1 MKLWLIEQDSVGGY
15 DTYDSA
21 VVCAETEEDARH
33 THPSGAMW
41 GQIEKGRGWWSWSDT
56 WGLPDTVKA
65 TYIGEAGPNVV
76 PGSICASF
84 NAG

>member
-21 VVCAETEEDARH
+21 VVCAATEEDAKN
-33 THPSGAMW
+33 THPSGVLW
-41 GQIEKGRGWWSWSDT
+41 SELPEKPEWWQWKDT
-56 WGLPDTVKA
+56 WGAPETVKA
-65 TYIGEAGPNVV
+65 TYIGEAAPDLP
-76 PGSICASF
+76 PGAVCASF

>member
-1 MKLWLIEQDSVGGY
+1 MKLWLIEQDSVSGY

-33 THPSGAMW
+33 THPSGFIW
-41 GQIEKGRGWWSWSDT
+41 KEVGERPDWWRWQDT
-56 WGLPDTVKA
+56 WGLPDTVTA
-65 TYIGEAGPNVV
+65 TYIGEAAPSVL
-76 PGSICASF
+76 PGSVCASF